1 MLATYLYNLVQPI
14 IRLEISDAIT
24 IESEPCSCGRTLAR
38 ARAIEGRTD
47 DVLKFVGHN
56 GGEVSVH
63 PIEFGVVTR
72 DRAVREFQVVQ
83 EGSGVRILVVP
94 RPTVGAELEA
104 RLREAV
110 SRRLSELGWP
120 NRGSPWS
127 GAKA

>member
-56 GGEVSVH
+56 GGEVSVI
-63 PIEFGVVTR
+63 PSSL
-72 DRAVREFQVVQ
+72 
-83 EGSGVRILVVP
+83 GS
-94 RPTVGAELEA
+94 
-104 RLREAV
+104 
-110 SRRLSELGWP
+110 
-120 NRGSPWS
+120 
-127 GAKA
+127 